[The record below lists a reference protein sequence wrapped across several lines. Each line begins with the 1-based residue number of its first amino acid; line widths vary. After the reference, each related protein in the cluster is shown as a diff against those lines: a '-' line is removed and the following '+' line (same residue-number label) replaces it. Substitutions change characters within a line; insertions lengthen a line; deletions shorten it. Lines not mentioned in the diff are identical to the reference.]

1 VDLIGLAQDRLLL
14 DVPVNSGGQSD
25 KVAAQVRFDFEGLG
39 LVAKA
44 RLESELINPYPA
56 WDSLLKPKRSISAFF
71 SRFSSSGSSFYK

>member
-1 VDLIGLAQDRLLL
+1 MDLIGLAQDRLLL

-44 RLESELINPYPA
+44 RLESELFAVGLDQSVPGVGQFVEA
-56 WDSLLKPKRSISAFF
+56 
-71 SRFSSSGSSFYK
+71 